1 MKNKSILFR
10 IFVPLLPVVI
20 LTGLVLCCIHAS
32 YAEGATG
39 AQHLSPGAGFSH
51 VAAYAAEQ
59 VPQVLAGDY
68 YVNTEND
75 PLTIRSEANQEA
87 DKLGT
92 IPKGQNIEITEINGH
107 WGNTTYNGVSGWV
120 NLNYCAR
127 GENLNPVVDET
138 AITVHITE
146 TGECYHRAG
155 CGYLKSDI
163 PISLEEAER
172 KGYRPCSRCY

>member
-1 MKNKSILFR
+1 MQNKIVSTSQAIIILF
-10 IFVPLLPVVI
+10 LLFLFPFSFPSETTEESVLQNAKISNAHFSVI
-20 LTGLVLCCIHAS
+20 TNCVM
-32 YAEGATG
+32 
-39 AQHLSPGAGFSH
+39 
-51 VAAYAAEQ
+51 
-59 VPQVLAGDY
+59 DY
-68 YVNTEND
+68 VTQFYIGTCYVNTEND
-75 PLTIRSEANQEA
+75 PLTIRSDANQEA
-87 DKLGT
+87 NKLGT
-92 IPKGQNIEITEINGH
+92 IPKGQNIEVTEINGH

-127 GENLNPVVDET
+127 GENPNPIVDET
-138 AITVHITE
+138 TIIVHITV

>member
-1 MKNKSILFR
+1 MHNKKSRL
-10 IFVPLLPVVI
+10 IFCVLLLIAVI
-20 LTGLVLCCIHAS
+20 AAIIAICFAPTW
-32 YAEGATG
+32 
-39 AQHLSPGAGFSH
+39 LSSKSANSTSEYLSGFHSGSH
-51 VAAYAAEQ
+51 YAAQ
-59 VPQVLAGDY
+59 QTKQLVIGTY
-68 YVNTEND
+68 YVDTEED
-75 PLTIRSEANQEA
+75 PLTIRSDANQEA

-92 IPKGQNIEITEINGH
+92 IPKGQNIEITEISGH
-107 WGNTTYNGVSGWV
+107 WGNTTYNGISGWV

-127 GENLNPVVDET
+127 GENPNPVVDET
-138 AITVHITE
+138 TVIVHVTV

>member
-1 MKNKSILFR
+1 M
-10 IFVPLLPVVI
+10 
-20 LTGLVLCCIHAS
+20 
-32 YAEGATG
+32 
-39 AQHLSPGAGFSH
+39 
-51 VAAYAAEQ
+51 
-59 VPQVLAGDY
+59 
-68 YVNTEND
+68 
-75 PLTIRSEANQEA
+75 TIRSEANQEA
-87 DKLGT
+87 DELST
-92 IPKGQNIEITEINGH
+92 IPKGQNIEITEISGH

-127 GENLNPVVDET
+127 GENPNPVIDET
-138 AITVHITE
+138 AITVHVTV